1 MTIYKLYYEAS
12 VLANSYFQLTHF
24 LTRPLNRKQQI
35 RSDLLDDIILSIPR
49 KKLSPEKSVL
59 REPISQVKLSGNY
72 PRKFVVQVFSK
83 IGVKVTRYTRE
94 YGRTIVHFVDASD
107 SAK

>member
-1 MTIYKLYYEAS
+1 MTIFKFNYEARA
-12 VLANSYFQLTHF
+12 LADSYFRLTHF

-35 RSDLLDDIILSIPR
+35 RSDLLDDIILSTGR
-49 KKLSPEKSVL
+49 KELSPQKSVL
-59 REPISQVKLSGNY
+59 REPISQIKLSGNY

-94 YGRTIVHFVDASD
+94 YGRTIVYFEDASD
-107 SAK
+107 SDK